1 MCFDFDL
8 VFERI
13 SPEMKWSLNGKT
25 IAGGHEQGDAVNKL
39 NSPFGFNVDNDET
52 LFIVDTGNH
61 RIMRWKPNATQ
72 GEIIAGDKEE
82 GNRLGFFSIRLSE
95 SSIFSHTFLK

>member
-1 MCFDFDL
+1 
-8 VFERI
+8 
-13 SPEMKWSLNGKT
+13 MKWSLNGKT